1 MNQIQPASGGSIRSI
16 GDLGFIPGGL
26 AAGLLTPPL
35 VGLIYLLDRLAGLP
49 FAPFAFFDWVARVLP
64 GPVVTFGIDL
74 MIDGLR
80 LVGMSVAAAAKTAEQ
95 VGAILMFFSI
105 GVVVSA
111 IFFTVLKSRRVDPK
125 PFFGLILG
133 AIFGLPMAVIGL
145 STGQSSPFAL
155 WGILFPFLAWGIV
168 CA

>member
-1 MNQIQPASGGSIRSI
+1 
-16 GDLGFIPGGL
+16 
-26 AAGLLTPPL
+26 
-35 VGLIYLLDRLAGLP
+35 
-49 FAPFAFFDWVARVLP
+49 
-64 GPVVTFGIDL
+64 

-125 PFFGLILG
+125 PFP
-133 AIFGLPMAVIGL
+133 A
-145 STGQSSPFAL
+145 
-155 WGILFPFLAWGIV
+155 
-168 CA
+168 